1 MMIALKVGMT
11 VDDDDGDDI
20 ENGDDDDSG
29 DDDDDDAE
37 RSHFAIQ
44 LTLP

>member
-1 MMIALKVGMT
+1 MMIALKVGMI
-11 VDDDDGDDI
+11 VDDDDDDDN
-20 ENGDDDDSG
+20 ENGDDG
-29 DDDDDDAE
+29 DDDAE